1 MKKQPENVTPEV
13 ETGKKTAGKAKKTAD
28 VSETVAAKPKKSS
41 AKAKSKPEEI
51 KIDPKIELF
60 AALKALANLYQI
72 PLDALCR
79 KIEDGMLAAVKKEY
93 DDCDEFTSKVSPEEN
108 VFEVCVLRTVVDDE
122 PIDINEINIEEARV
136 LGFKDCALGD
146 KVPYALP
153 VEKFGRVA
161 ALQAKQSLRR
171 DIREFEKDKLIE
183 AYKDKEH
190 QLVSATVHQIDP
202 QNGGASLIIDG
213 SDAFLPRSEQI
224 PGEVIKA
231 GETILVYVVGI
242 FNPEKKPTVKIS
254 RTNREFVRKLFEH
267 EVPEIAESI
276 VEIKEV
282 SREAGAMSK
291 VAVIS
296 NKAEVD
302 PVGACIGPRSTRI
315 NTIVSELCGERVD
328 LIIWNED
335 PKVFIANSLAPAA
348 VISVD
353 IPEGEEHI
361 ATVVVPN
368 NQLSLAIGKK
378 GLNAKLAARLTG
390 YKIDIKAEHP
400 ENQPSSAV

>member
-1 MKKQPENVTPEV
+1 MKKQPE
-13 ETGKKTAGKAKKTAD
+13 KI
-28 VSETVAAKPKKSS
+28 TV
-41 AKAKSKPEEI
+41 
-51 KIDPKIELF
+51 DPKIELF
-60 AALKALANLYQI
+60 EALKALAALYQI

-79 KIEDGMLAAVKKEY
+79 KIEDGMLAAVKKEF

-122 PIDINEINIEEARV
+122 PIDLNEINIDEARA
-136 LGFKDCALGD
+136 LGFKDTVLGD

-153 VEKFGRVA
+153 IEKFGRVA

-231 GETILVYVVGI
+231 GEQILVYIVGI

-254 RTNREFVRKLFEH
+254 RANREFVRKLFEN
-267 EVPEIAESI
+267 EVPEIADGI

-282 SREAGAMSK
+282 SREAGMMSK
-291 VAVIS
+291 VAVLS
-296 NKAEVD
+296 QNPEVD
-302 PVGACIGPRSTRI
+302 PVGACIGPRSARI

-328 LIIWNED
+328 LINWNED

-353 IPEGEEHI
+353 IPSEEERV
-361 ATVVVPN
+361 ATVIVPN

-390 YKIDIKAEHP
+390 FKIDIKPEHP
-400 ENQPSSAV
+400 DNSQA

>member
-1 MKKQPENVTPEV
+1 MKKQPE
-13 ETGKKTAGKAKKTAD
+13 KI
-28 VSETVAAKPKKSS
+28 TV
-41 AKAKSKPEEI
+41 
-51 KIDPKIELF
+51 DPKIELF
-60 AALKALANLYQI
+60 EALGALAALYQI

-93 DDCDEFTSKVSPEEN
+93 DDCDEFTSRVSPEDN

-122 PIDINEINIEEARV
+122 PIDLNEINIDEARV
-136 LGFKDCALGD
+136 LGFADAAIGD
-146 KVPYALP
+146 KVPYNLP

-190 QLVSATVHQIDP
+190 QLVSATVHSVDP
-202 QNGGASLIIDG
+202 GNGGAALIIDG

-224 PGEVIKA
+224 PGETIKA
-231 GETILVYVVGI
+231 GDQILVYVVGI

-254 RTNREFVRKLFEH
+254 RANREFVRKLFEN
-267 EVPEIAESI
+267 EVPEISDGI

-291 VAVIS
+291 VAVAS
-296 NKAEVD
+296 ANPEVD
-302 PVGACIGPRSTRI
+302 PVGACIGPRSVRI

-328 LIIWNED
+328 LINWNED

-353 IPEGEEHI
+353 IPEGEERI

-378 GLNAKLAARLTG
+378 GLNAKLAARLTS
-390 YKIDIKAEHP
+390 YKIDIKPEHP
-400 ENQPSSAV
+400 DNSPA

>member
-1 MKKQPENVTPEV
+1 MKKQPE
-13 ETGKKTAGKAKKTAD
+13 KI
-28 VSETVAAKPKKSS
+28 TV
-41 AKAKSKPEEI
+41 
-51 KIDPKIELF
+51 DPKIELF
-60 AALKALANLYQI
+60 EALKALAALYQI

-93 DDCDEFTSKVSPEEN
+93 DDCDEFTAKVSPEEN
-108 VFEVCVLRTVVDDE
+108 VFEECVLRTVVDDE
-122 PIDINEINIEEARV
+122 PIDINEINIDEARV
-136 LGFKDCALGD
+136 LGFTDTALGD
-146 KVPYALP
+146 KVPYPLP
-153 VEKFGRVA
+153 IEKFGRVA

-190 QLVSATVHQIDP
+190 QLVSATVHQLDP

-231 GETILVYVVGI
+231 GEQILVYIVGI

-254 RTNREFVRKLFEH
+254 RANREFVRKLFEN
-267 EVPEIAESI
+267 EVPEIADGI

-291 VAVIS
+291 VAVLTT
-296 NKAEVD
+296 NPEVD
-302 PVGACIGPRSTRI
+302 PVGACIGPRSVRI

-328 LIIWNED
+328 LINWSED

-353 IPEGEEHI
+353 IPSEEERI

-390 YKIDIKAEHP
+390 FKIDIKPEHP
-400 ENQPSSAV
+400 DTSAQ